1 MEDRV
6 GFHLAGKQFNLPRK
20 SASRGSAGWRGAGFP
35 NGIASWLH
43 VNQDKGNVGV
53 SMQVSLK
60 L

>member
-35 NGIASWLH
+35 NGIASRTTLAHACFGGFGSHLW
-43 VNQDKGNVGV
+43 QRR
-53 SMQVSLK
+53 
-60 L
+60 